1 MDSLF
6 TTLPDECPRTLI
18 PELCRHMYN
27 IGWATG
33 TGGGVSIRSGDK
45 IYIAPSG
52 VQKERIEPEDL
63 FVQTID
69 GVDVETPPTEKHL
82 KKSQCT
88 PLFMNAYKLRN
99 AGAVIHSHSRASALA
114 TLVCPGHE
122 LRISHIEMIK
132 GIKRDSTGVNYR
144 YDDVLVVP
152 IIENTPE
159 EHELQ
164 DEMARA
170 MNDYPDT
177 CAILV
182 RRHGFY
188 VWGKTWQL
196 AKTMAECY
204 DYLFAMYTDMK
215 QHGIDPTAEPA
226 ILPGTYITRVKKTAD
241 NVEHNRSGLKD
252 RTQ

>member
-1 MDSLF
+1 
-6 TTLPDECPRTLI
+6 
-18 PELCRHMYN
+18 MYK

-33 TGGGVSIRSGDK
+33 TGGGVSIRHRDK

-69 GVDVETPPTEKHL
+69 GVDIETPLPEKHL

-88 PLFMNAYKLRN
+88 PLFMNAYQLRN
-99 AGAVIHSHSRASALA
+99 AGAVIHSHAKSAAMASL
-114 TLVCPGHE
+114 LCSGHE
-122 LRISHIEMIK
+122 FRISHIEMIK
-132 GIKRDSTGVNYR
+132 GVKKDRTGENYR
-144 YDDVLVVP
+144 YDEVLIVP

-159 EHELQ
+159 EHQLQ

-177 CAILV
+177 CAVIV

-204 DYLFAMYTDMK
+204 DYLFGIYCDMK
-215 QHGIDPTAEPA
+215 LHGLDPTGEPK
-226 ILPGTYITRVKKTAD
+226 ILPGAYVTKTTAASRAETNGCTNGAALID
-241 NVEHNRSGLKD
+241 K
-252 RTQ
+252 